1 MKERQIRRNSTIQ
14 LINANDH
21 VRDESRHGSLGKTGL
36 NDINEAGKE
45 GRFRMQMRPAIQ
57 SLGRSTS
64 WRKLTVPVP

>member
-1 MKERQIRRNSTIQ
+1 MSEMKV
-14 LINANDH
+14 AM
-21 VRDESRHGSLGKTGL
+21 LGKTGL